1 MPPVSNGRYE
11 TMIRFTRR
19 DTSPSAPSLNTMV
32 NQAFEELGYEQTYI
46 LGQDIEDFEKP
57 FNHITQSP

>member
-1 MPPVSNGRYE
+1 
-11 TMIRFTRR
+11 MIRFTRR